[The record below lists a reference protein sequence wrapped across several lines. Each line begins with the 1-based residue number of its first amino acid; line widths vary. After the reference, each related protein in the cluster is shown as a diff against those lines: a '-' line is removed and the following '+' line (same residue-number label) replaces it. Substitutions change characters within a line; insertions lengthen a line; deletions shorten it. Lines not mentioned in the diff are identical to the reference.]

1 MVATLILG
9 KDENG
14 DLHDQEGDL
23 CNVAGQRLDDQRAVI
38 TDQDDDIATAA
49 HALDDAARPRT
60 LLGPKMVTT
69 ELTPEHLVGV
79 KIGHD
84 GIDVRKSLEN
94 LISVKT
100 SKAEIMNSRNGSP
113 GELGR
118 VAGRVAGELGRDT
131 GQLARSD
138 KVEIDDQKIVMR
150 KKSPRDLE

>member
-1 MVATLILG
+1 MVATLILE

-49 HALDDAARPRT
+49 HALDDAARPRM

-84 GIDVRKSLEN
+84 GIDVRKSL
-94 LISVKT
+94 KT
-100 SKAEIMNSRNGSP
+100 
-113 GELGR
+113 
-118 VAGRVAGELGRDT
+118 
-131 GQLARSD
+131 
-138 KVEIDDQKIVMR
+138 
-150 KKSPRDLE
+150 